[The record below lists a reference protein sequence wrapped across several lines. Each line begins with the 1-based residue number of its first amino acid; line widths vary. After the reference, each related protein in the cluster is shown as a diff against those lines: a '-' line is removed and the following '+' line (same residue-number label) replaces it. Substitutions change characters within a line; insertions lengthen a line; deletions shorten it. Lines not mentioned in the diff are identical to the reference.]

1 MRLSVRLR
9 AIATSAVAV
18 AAGACGESTGPV
30 GPLVDPSSLR
40 ASLALVD
47 TVFSS
52 PIVRAVGFFSFGV
65 PLPTAAAGAS
75 LIPDSLLGK
84 TFTWSCA
91 TQTYAVSG
99 DTGAPATGVRF
110 MLYAL
115 APAGSIACPATTIGQ
130 LDLFD
135 ASTAGTR
142 AMHAVATSVGGLPL
156 VDYTL
161 SQIIADPSRAS
172 SATGSVGDGQHRLSF
187 QQATSLGSGPY
198 NVIATVQLDDSAADL
213 HEVLHD
219 TEERGVDTYSDDL
232 DLTVRR
238 GSLAV
243 QLTGS
248 TGWANTFVSWN
259 EILAVNAIPFAKV
272 TGSVVPQGTQPTITP
287 LSGMPFFTSE
297 QRQLVLDVVATPD
310 TISRS
315 LYRVLSASARLVST
329 P

>member
-9 AIATSAVAV
+9 TIATSAVAV
-18 AAGACGESTGPV
+18 AAGACGESTGP
-30 GPLVDPSSLR
+30 LVDPSSLR
-40 ASLALVD
+40 GSLALVD
-47 TVFSS
+47 TVFAS

-65 PLPTAAAGAS
+65 PLPTPAAGAP

-99 DTGAPATGVRF
+99 HTGAPATGVRF
-110 MLYAL
+110 MLYQL
-115 APAGSIACPATTIGQ
+115 APDGSIACPATTIGQ

-142 AMHAVATSVGGLPL
+142 AMHAIATSVGGVPL

-161 SQIIADPSRAS
+161 SQIISDPSRAS
-172 SATGSVGDGQHRLSF
+172 SASGSVGDGQHRLSF
-187 QQATSLGSGPY
+187 QQAESLGSGPY

-213 HEVLHD
+213 HELLHD
-219 TEERGVDTYSDDL
+219 SGEMGVDTHSDDL
-232 DLTVRR
+232 DLTVRH

-243 QLTGS
+243 ALIGS
-248 TGWANTFVSWN
+248 TGWANTFVSWD
-259 EILAVNAIPFAKV
+259 EIFTVNDVPFAKL
-272 TGSVVPQGTQPTITP
+272 TGSAVPQGNPPTITP
-287 LSGMPFFTSE
+287 LSGIPFLTSG
-297 QRQLVLDVVATPD
+297 QRQLVFDVVATPD

-315 LYRVLSASARLVST
+315 LYRVLSASAQLVST
-329 P
+329 Q

>member
-18 AAGACGESTGPV
+18 AAGACDEST

-47 TVFSS
+47 TVFAS

-65 PLPTAAAGAS
+65 PLPMPAAGAP

-99 DTGAPATGVRF
+99 ATGAPAIGVRF
-110 MLYAL
+110 VLYQL
-115 APAGSIACPATTIGQ
+115 APDGSIACPANTVGQ

-142 AMHAVATSVGGLPL
+142 AMHAVATSVGGLPR
-156 VDYTL
+156 VDYAL
-161 SQIIADPSRAS
+161 SQMSADPSRAS

-187 QQATSLGSGPY
+187 QQSVSLGSGPY

-232 DLTVRR
+232 DFTVRR

-248 TGWANTFVSWN
+248 TGWANAFVSWN

-272 TGSVVPQGTQPTITP
+272 TGSVVPQGNQPTITP
-287 LSGMPFFTSE
+287 LSGMPFFTRE
-297 QRQLVLDVVATPD
+297 QRQLVFDVVATPD

>member
-9 AIATSAVAV
+9 AIAASAVAV
-18 AAGACGESTGPV
+18 TAGACGESTGPV

-47 TVFSS
+47 TVFAS
-52 PIVRAVGFFSFGV
+52 PTVRAVGFFSFGV
-65 PLPTAAAGAS
+65 PLPTPAAGAS

-91 TQTYAVSG
+91 SQTYAVSG
-99 DTGAPATGVRF
+99 ATGAPATGVRF
-110 MLYAL
+110 VLYQL

-142 AMHAVATSVGGLPL
+142 AMHAIATSVGGVPL

-161 SQIIADPSRAS
+161 SQIISDPSRAS
-172 SATGSVGDGQHRLSF
+172 RATGSVGDGQHRLSF
-187 QQATSLGSGPY
+187 QQTTSLGSGPY
-198 NVIATVQLDDSAADL
+198 NVIATVQLDDSTADV

-248 TGWANTFVSWN
+248 TAWANTFVSWN

-272 TGSVVPQGTQPTITP
+272 TGSVVPQGNQPTITP
-287 LSGMPFFTSE
+287 LAGMPFFMSE